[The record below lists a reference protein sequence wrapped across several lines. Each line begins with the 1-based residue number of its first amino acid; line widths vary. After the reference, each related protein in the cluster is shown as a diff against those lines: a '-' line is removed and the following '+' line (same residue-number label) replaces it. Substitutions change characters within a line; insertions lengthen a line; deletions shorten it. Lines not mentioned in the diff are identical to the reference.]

1 MSILEIIK
9 SRRTIYQFKS
19 KLIPLDLV
27 NQCLEAAIWAPNHKM
42 TEPWRFW
49 VIGKETQSELAVIYA
64 ENRALKRAEKG
75 SDNYDDIYQKALSKF
90 LAIPQVILVGQLLAK
105 DKVTIQEDYAAC
117 SCAIQNF
124 QLAAWEIEIGVQWS
138 TGPIIE
144 DKRTYEILKMESID
158 LKLIGALY
166 MGYPNCV
173 GKSTRQPIEKV
184 TSYLA

>member
-9 SRRTIYQFKS
+9 SRRTIYQFKP
-19 KLIPLDLV
+19 KLISLNYL
-27 NQCLEAAIWAPNHKM
+27 NQCLEAAIWAPNHKI

-49 VIGKETQSELAVIYA
+49 VIGKETQSKLAIIYA

-75 SDNYDDIYQKALSKF
+75 SDSYDDIYQKALAKF
-90 LAIPQVILVGQLLAK
+90 LAIPQVILVGQLLAN
-105 DKVTIQEDYAAC
+105 DNITIQEDYAAC

-124 QLAAWEIEIGVQWS
+124 QLAAWELEIGVQWS

-144 DKRTYEILKMESID
+144 DKRTYDILKTDFSD

-184 TSYLA
+184 TTYLV